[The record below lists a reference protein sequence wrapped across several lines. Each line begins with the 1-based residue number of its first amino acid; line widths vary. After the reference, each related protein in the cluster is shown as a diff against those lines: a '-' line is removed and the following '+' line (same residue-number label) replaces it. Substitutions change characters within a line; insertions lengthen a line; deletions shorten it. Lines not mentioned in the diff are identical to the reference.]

1 VPLSDATKDILS
13 FGAHS
18 RVEDK
23 RAELSGLHDKLT
35 IVLAERDA
43 AIVQANTAIERL
55 IVAKTNAV
63 EILRGIS
70 NISKHLKVAD
80 RSFSEQNAAMLP
92 GPVLSRVEA
101 ILTESDI
108 ISNATKGMAAGAS
121 LALGTWALA
130 GTAGMAGAGA
140 ALSASTA
147 AFAGVGSASLVAGGA
162 AAGTLAL
169 GSLVLLPAAAIL
181 AIFSHNSADK
191 KIREIETEIS
201 KALIA
206 IEESRGALLSVTNL
220 ERRAEEVT
228 LAIRKT
234 AVTFEAEKQ
243 KCLERIYP
251 LGMFSRML
259 KTIRKFFG
267 GNFFS
272 KYDLVMLM
280 PLLNMARILA
290 DLIDQRLL
298 DEKGNLK

>member
-1 VPLSDATKDILS
+1 MPLSDATKDILS

-23 RAELSGLHDKLT
+23 RAELVGLHDKLSA
-35 IVLAERDA
+35 VLAERDA
-43 AIVQANTAIERL
+43 AIAQANTATQHL
-55 IVAKTNAV
+55 IVAKTHAV
-63 EILRGIS
+63 DILRGIS
-70 NISKHLKVAD
+70 NISKHLKAAD

-92 GPVLSRVEA
+92 GPVLARVEA
-101 ILTESDI
+101 VLGESEI
-108 ISNATKGMAAGAS
+108 FANAKKGMAAGAS

-130 GTAGMAGAGA
+130 GTAGITSAGA

-147 AFAGVGSASLVAGGA
+147 AFAGVGGASLIAGGA

-206 IEESRGALLSVTNL
+206 IEESRGALLSVNHL
-220 ERRAEEVT
+220 ERRAAEIT
-228 LAIRKT
+228 QAIGKT
-234 AVTFEAEKQ
+234 AAVFEAEKQ

-251 LGMFSRML
+251 FGIFSRML
-259 KTIRKFFG
+259 KNIRKFLG

-290 DLIDQRLL
+290 ELIDQKIL
-298 DEKGNLK
+298 DEEGNLK